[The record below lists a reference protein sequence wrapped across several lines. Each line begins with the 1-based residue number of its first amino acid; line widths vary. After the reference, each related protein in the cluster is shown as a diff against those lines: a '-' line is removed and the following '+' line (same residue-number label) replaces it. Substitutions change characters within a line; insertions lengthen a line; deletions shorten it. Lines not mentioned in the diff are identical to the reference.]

1 MGIKLGH
8 ISSLESRRG
17 ARAAVLAAAVLVCMS
32 LAGAS
37 EALAASGRHVALI
50 VSTTGLPAGQP
61 ADILLAG
68 PRLHRRLTSG
78 ETRLRLRPGRY
89 VLTVSPVAIARSNR
103 AVQAGA
109 TAYPTKRRVVVT
121 LRASVSRSVS
131 VRYDAI
137 VNPDVRRA
145 PQVLA
150 RTGEPDAPSSI
161 VIAVRYGKPALGTIL
176 TSGPTKSLPMGLVAK
191 VTAVKQSGSTLRVS
205 LAAVP
210 VTEAVPELSFAGS
223 LPLTPTVGAVSE
235 SGSAP
240 PAEAARAAAVPA
252 HAASSCTPP
261 KLVQLGAHLDGVEL
275 REAFLGTWPPQVK
288 LTIAVRTSE
297 SLGIAVAAAGVN
309 CDFDLHELGPYTA
322 AIPVG
327 PIVIPVY
334 ATVPLKAGVHI
345 NGTLQAGTV
354 NVAST
359 TVAHA
364 AAGWD
369 ETAASLKQQGSNVW
383 ITGTLALTGSVK
395 LSASIGVQAGIGI
408 AKGANVHLEAGFGPE
423 FDWSSGHECELL
435 LDLGSLSAGVT
446 VLDKTLD
453 TPTFTPFQLHLWH
466 GCAPSSTT
474 PPGGKTPG
482 GGTIPPTTPTPT
494 GRPLCE
500 DSGCGSAP
508 IPLTGATALSDGGNA
523 TTCAL
528 ISGGSI
534 DCWGDDD
541 DGQLGN
547 GVTTGLESNPTP
559 VKVAGVTTA
568 RQVASGY
575 PNCAVLDSGRIDCW
589 GGGDLGDGTAE
600 PPGTVS
606 APVTVSSITDA
617 TSVGSVGINGQSTCA
632 SLANGTVDCWGSNY
646 TGNLG
651 SGSTNLNEEDLT
663 PTPVA
668 GLNNVASVSSGGFF
682 CALLTTGHIDCW
694 GENEFGQ
701 LGAGAGA
708 GHELCGGITE
718 KYCSTKPLEVQG
730 IGNAIAVSV
739 GQTSA
744 CALLATR
751 QVECWGQEASTFGRD
766 DTPVPVPIEGLS
778 QVLAVATGWDADCAL
793 LAGGNVDCW
802 GLDYFGELGDNAL
815 SESATPVAASVSN
828 ATAIAAGYG
837 QNCAVLA
844 AGAVDCWGGDVFG
857 QLGNGNGG
865 ATAKGDSAT
874 PVSVAEVAG

>member
-1 MGIKLGH
+1 MYVSARHIPSLGN
-8 ISSLESRRG
+8 LRA
-17 ARAAVLAAAVLVCMS
+17 ARAAMLAVAFLVCLS
-32 LAGAS
+32 LVS
-37 EALAASGRHVALI
+37 VSRALAASGRSAALT
-50 VSTTGLPAGQP
+50 VLATGLPAGQP
-61 ADILLAG
+61 ADILISG
-68 PRLHRRLTSG
+68 PGLHRRLASPS
-78 ETRLRLRPGRY
+78 TRLAVRRGRY
-89 VLTVSPVAIARSNR
+89 VLTVSPVLIVRSNR
-103 AVQAGA
+103 AVQARA
-109 TAYPTKRRVVVT
+109 TAYPVKRRIVLT
-121 LRASVSRSVS
+121 LRGAASRSVT
-131 VRYDAI
+131 VRYGSI

-145 PQVLA
+145 PPVLG
-150 RTGEPDAPSSI
+150 RTGEPDAPTAI
-161 VIAVRYGKPALGTIL
+161 VIAARSGRPAVGAIL
-176 TSGPTKSLPMGLVAK
+176 TSGPTTALPMGLVAK
-191 VTAVKQSGSTLRVS
+191 VTAVKQEGSTLRVS
-205 LAAVP
+205 LAPVP
-210 VTEAVPELSFAGS
+210 VIEAVPELSFTGG
-223 LPLTPTVGAVSE
+223 LPLTPTAGAVSE
-235 SGSAP
+235 SGST
-240 PAEAARAAAVPA
+240 VPA
-252 HAASSCTPP
+252 QAAGVRGRASSASCIPP
-261 KLVQLGAHLDGVEL
+261 KLVQLGAHMDSVEL
-275 REAFLGTWPPQVK
+275 REAFLGTWPPQVR
-288 LTIAVRTSE
+288 LTIAVRTTE

-354 NVAST
+354 NLAST

-466 GCAPSSTT
+466 GCAPASTT
-474 PPGGKTPG
+474 LPGGGKAPG
-482 GGTIPPTTPTPT
+482 GGTNPPPIPTPP

-528 ISGGSI
+528 LSGGSI

-547 GVTTGLESNPTP
+547 GVTTNLESNPTP

-568 RQVASGY
+568 RALASGY
-575 PNCAVLDSGRIDCW
+575 ANCAVLTSGSIDCW
-589 GGGDLGDGTAE
+589 GGGDLGNGTAQ
-600 PPGTVS
+600 PAGTVS
-606 APVTVSSITDA
+606 TAVPVSGVTDA

-632 SLANGTVDCWGSNY
+632 SLANGTVDCWGNNY
-646 TGNLG
+646 TGNLA
-651 SGSTNLNEEDLT
+651 SGNTNLNEEDLT
-663 PTPVA
+663 PTPVP

-682 CALLTTGHIDCW
+682 CALLKTGHIDCW
-694 GENEFGQ
+694 GENEYGQ

-708 GHELCGGITE
+708 GHELCDGASE

-730 IGNAIAVSV
+730 ISNATAVSV
-739 GQTSA
+739 GQSSA
-744 CALLATR
+744 CALLATS
-751 QVECWGQEASTFGRD
+751 QVECWGQEASTFGHE
-766 DTPVPVPIEGLS
+766 DTPVPIPIEGLS
-778 QVLAVATGWDADCAL
+778 QVQAVAAGWDADCAL
-793 LAGGNVDCW
+793 LQGGSVDCW

-815 SESATPVAASVSN
+815 SESATPVAAAVSN

-865 ATAKGDSAT
+865 ATAQGDSAT
-874 PVSVAEVAG
+874 PVSVAEVAS